1 MLRMGRNQKTTEQP
15 SADADATADFTPQQ
29 QSSTPASSP
38 SYNTGYN
45 NSSSTTPAYGSS
57 SQTSAGSSANYG
69 SSAAGATPAGQS
81 SASRAV
87 TESESLARDIK
98 EGNLSGFVG
107 AGTSVS
113 GEATFQMML
122 RVDGHLSGRVSS
134 GDGTL
139 IVSAGGQV
147 DADVAV
153 AVALINGTVNGDIV
167 ATKRIELGRVARV
180 NGNIQTPALVVE
192 NGALFE
198 GGCRMTQ
205 VREAQET
212 VTAPA
217 YEESRS
223 TNDSYTSASSTPLT
237 TIGDEP
243 ELSRAA
249 DAD

>member
-1 MLRMGRNQKTTEQP
+1 MLRMGRNQKTEQP

-45 NSSSTTPAYGSS
+45 NPSSTTPAYGSS
-57 SQTSAGSSANYG
+57 QTNAGSSANYG
-69 SSAAGATPAGQS
+69 GSTGGSSAARQS
-81 SASRAV
+81 SAARAV
-87 TESESLARDIK
+87 TESESLARDSK
-98 EGNLSGFVG
+98 EDNLSGFVG
-107 AGTSVS
+107 AGTDVS

-139 IVSAGGQV
+139 IVSAGGKV

-217 YEESRS
+217 YEESS
-223 TNDSYTSASSTPLT
+223 LTNDSYTSASSTPLT

>member
-1 MLRMGRNQKTTEQP
+1 MLRMGRNQKTEQP
-15 SADADATADFTPQQ
+15 SPETDATADFTPQP
-29 QSSTPASSP
+29 STPAPSP

-45 NSSSTTPAYGSS
+45 PSSTTPAYGASAN
-57 SQTSAGSSANYG
+57 AGSGAAYG
-69 SSAAGATPAGQS
+69 TGQS

-134 GDGTL
+134 DDGTL

-153 AVALINGTVNGDIV
+153 AIALINGTVNGDIV
-167 ATKRIELGRVARV
+167 ATKRIELGRVAKV

-205 VREAQET
+205 VREAQEE
-212 VTAPA
+212 VNAPA

-223 TNDSYTSASSTPLT
+223 TQDSYTSASSTPLT
-237 TIGDEP
+237 AIGDDDEA
-243 ELSRAA
+243 ELSRSA